1 MERTLKEIKIG
12 SHVGMAGKEMFLAS
26 VKEAVSYG
34 ANVLMLYTGAPQ
46 NTRRKD
52 VSELNIEAGWA
63 YAKEHGIEEIIVHA
77 PYIINLANALK
88 PETAQFGQDFLKTE
102 LERVSQ
108 IGAKT
113 LVLHPGSHVGA
124 GMDVGIEWIINGL
137 NEVLDHDDTEVKIA
151 LETMAGK
158 GNECGFTF
166 EQLAKI
172 YAGIHKKS
180 RIGYC
185 MDTCHIWDA
194 GYDITHFD
202 EVLDQFDS
210 ILGLENLLCMH
221 INDSKNPLGAHKD
234 RHENLGKGYIG
245 FDVLHSIVHHPKLE
259 HVTKI
264 LETPFIDGKA
274 PYKEEISALR

>member
-1 MERTLKEIKIG
+1 MIYLG
-12 SHVGMAGKEMFLAS
+12 CHVSFKAPDYFKGAIE
-26 VKEAVSYG
+26 EAVSYG
-34 ANVLMLYTGAPQ
+34 ANACMIYTGPPS
-46 NTRRKD
+46 NTRRVD
-52 VSELNIEAGWA
+52 VSKLKIDEA
-63 YAKEHGIEEIIVHA
+63 KTFMLDNDFSIDRVIVHA

-88 PETAQFGQDFLKTE
+88 PETAEFGRDFLKSE
-102 LERVSQ
+102 LERVYA

-137 NEVLDHDDTEVKIA
+137 NEVLDQDSTDVKIA

-166 EQLAKI
+166 EQLKTI
-172 YAGIHKKS
+172 YSGINKKS

-194 GYDITHFD
+194 GYDLHDF
-202 EVLDQFDS
+202 EKVLNDFDS

-221 INDSKNPLGAHKD
+221 INDSKNVLGAHKD
-234 RHENLGKGYIG
+234 RHENIGKGHIG
-245 FDVLHSIVHHPKLE
+245 FDILYSIVHHPKLE
-259 HVTKI
+259 NVTKI
-264 LETPFIDGKA
+264 LETPFIDKKA

>member
-26 VKEAVSYG
+26 VKEAASYG

-124 GMDVGIEWIINGL
+124 GMDVGIEWIIHGL

-245 FDVLHSIVHHPKLE
+245 FDVLYSIVHHPKLE

>member
-1 MERTLKEIKIG
+1 MIYLG
-12 SHVGMAGKEMFLAS
+12 SHVSFKSPNYFKGAIE
-26 VKEAVSYG
+26 EALSYG
-34 ANVLMLYTGAPQ
+34 ANACMIYTGPPS
-46 NTRRKD
+46 NTRRVD
-52 VSELNIEAGWA
+52 VSKL
-63 YAKEHGIEEIIVHA
+63 KIEEAKKIMAEHDFSIDRVIVHA

-88 PETAQFGQDFLKTE
+88 PETALFGQEFLKTE
-102 LERVSQ
+102 LERVSK

-124 GMDVGIEWIINGL
+124 GMDIVIEWIINGL
-137 NEVLDHDDTEVKIA
+137 NEVLDHDTSDVKIA

-166 EQLAKI
+166 EQLQKI
-172 YAGIHKKS
+172 YLGIHKKS
-180 RIGYC
+180 RIGFC

-202 EVLDQFDS
+202 EVLNQFDS

-221 INDSKNPLGAHKD
+221 INDSKNDLGAHKD
-234 RHENLGKGYIG
+234 RHENIGKGYIG
-245 FDVLHSIVHHPKLE
+245 FDVLYAIVHHPKLE

-264 LETPFIDGKA
+264 LETPFVDGKA
-274 PYKEEISALR
+274 CYKEEISALR

>member
-1 MERTLKEIKIG
+1 MIYLG
-12 SHVGMAGKEMFLAS
+12 SHVSFKAPNYFKGAIE
-26 VKEAVSYG
+26 EAISYG
-34 ANVLMLYTGAPQ
+34 ANACMIYTGPPS
-46 NTRRKD
+46 NTRRVD
-52 VSELNIEAGWA
+52 VSKLKIDD
-63 YAKEHGIEEIIVHA
+63 AKEYMKEHDFSIDRVIVHA

-88 PETAQFGQDFLKTE
+88 PETALFGQEFLKSE
-102 LERVSQ
+102 LERVHA

-137 NEVLDHDDTEVKIA
+137 NEVLDQDSTDVKIA

-166 EQLAKI
+166 EQLKTI
-172 YAGIHKKS
+172 YSGINKKS

-194 GYDITHFD
+194 GYDLHDF
-202 EVLDQFDS
+202 EKVLNDFDS

-221 INDSKNPLGAHKD
+221 INDSKNVLGAHKD
-234 RHENLGKGYIG
+234 RHENIGKGHIVFYI
-245 FDVLHSIVHHPKLE
+245 LYSIVHHPKLE
-259 HVTKI
+259 NVTKI
-264 LETPFIDGKA
+264 LETPFIDKKA

>member
-1 MERTLKEIKIG
+1 MIYLG
-12 SHVGMAGKEMFLAS
+12 SHVSFKAPNYFKGAIE
-26 VKEAVSYG
+26 EAISYG
-34 ANVLMLYTGAPQ
+34 ANACMIYTGPPS
-46 NTRRKD
+46 NTRRVD
-52 VSELNIEAGWA
+52 VSKLKIDD
-63 YAKEHGIEEIIVHA
+63 AKEYMKEHDFSIDRVIVHA

-88 PETAQFGQDFLKTE
+88 PETALFGQEFLKSE
-102 LERVSQ
+102 LKRVHA

-137 NEVLDHDDTEVKIA
+137 NEVLDNDTTDVNIA

-166 EQLAKI
+166 EQLNKI
-172 YAGIHKKS
+172 YSGVHKKS

-194 GYDITHFD
+194 GYDLNQFED
-202 EVLDQFDS
+202 VLNEFDS
-210 ILGLENLLCMH
+210 ILGLESLLCMH
-221 INDSKNPLGAHKD
+221 INDSKNELGAHKD

-245 FDVLHSIVHHPKLE
+245 CDGLYSIVHHPKLE
-259 HVTKI
+259 DVTKI

>member
-1 MERTLKEIKIG
+1 M
-12 SHVGMAGKEMFLAS
+12 
-26 VKEAVSYG
+26 
-34 ANVLMLYTGAPQ
+34 
-46 NTRRKD
+46 
-52 VSELNIEAGWA
+52 
-63 YAKEHGIEEIIVHA
+63 IVHA

-172 YAGIHKKS
+172 YEGIHKKS
-180 RIGYC
+180 RVGYC

-202 EVLDQFDS
+202 EVLDKFDS

>member
-1 MERTLKEIKIG
+1 
-12 SHVGMAGKEMFLAS
+12 
-26 VKEAVSYG
+26 
-34 ANVLMLYTGAPQ
+34 
-46 NTRRKD
+46 
-52 VSELNIEAGWA
+52 
-63 YAKEHGIEEIIVHA
+63 
-77 PYIINLANALK
+77 
-88 PETAQFGQDFLKTE
+88 
-102 LERVSQ
+102 
-108 IGAKT
+108 
-113 LVLHPGSHVGA
+113 
-124 GMDVGIEWIINGL
+124 MDVGIEWIIHGL
-137 NEVLDHDDTEVKIA
+137 NEVLDQDSSDVKIA

-166 EQLAKI
+166 EQLLQI
-172 YAGIHKKS
+172 YLGVHKKS

-202 EVLDQFDS
+202 EVLNQFDS

-221 INDSKNPLGAHKD
+221 INDSKNDLGAHKD

-245 FDVLHSIVHHPKLE
+245 FDVLYSIVHHPKLE

>member
-1 MERTLKEIKIG
+1 MIYLG
-12 SHVGMAGKEMFLAS
+12 SHVSFKAPNYFKGAIE
-26 VKEAVSYG
+26 EALSYG
-34 ANVLMLYTGAPQ
+34 ANACMIYTGPPS
-46 NTRRKD
+46 NTRRVD
-52 VSELNIEAGWA
+52 VSKL
-63 YAKEHGIEEIIVHA
+63 KIEEAKDYMAEHNFSIERVIVHA

-194 GYDITHFD
+194 GYDIVND
-202 EVLDQFDS
+202 LDGVLDQFDHV
-210 ILGLENLLCMH
+210 IGLEYLKAIHM
-221 INDSKNPLGAHKD
+221 NDSMNPLGSHKD
-234 RHENLGKGYIG
+234 RHEKIG
-245 FDVLHSIVHHPKLE
+245 EGSIGTEAFERIINHPMLADKPFF
-259 HVTKI
+259 
-264 LETPFIDGKA
+264 LETPNELDGYA
-274 PYKEEISALR
+274 KEIALLKSLRRE